1 MIMIILMIMNI
12 PALQMVT
19 TIVMWIALILT
30 IVSLVTYIMQNMDVV
45 RTMELK

>member
-1 MIMIILMIMNI
+1 
-12 PALQMVT
+12 MVT